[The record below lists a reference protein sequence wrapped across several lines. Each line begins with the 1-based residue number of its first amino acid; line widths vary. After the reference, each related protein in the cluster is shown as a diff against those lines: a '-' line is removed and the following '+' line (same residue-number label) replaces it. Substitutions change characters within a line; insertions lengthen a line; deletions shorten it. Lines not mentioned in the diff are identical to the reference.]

1 MLSEMKIQ
9 RVRESRL
16 GSVDFDNLGFGD
28 VYSDHM
34 FSMLYDDGRWHS
46 PEILPFGPISLPPA
60 SATLHYGQSVFEG
73 LKGFMGVDGVVR
85 VFRPDRNARRL
96 RNSCA
101 RMCMPAVDEAVFY
114 RAIDELVRL
123 DHGWIPRKRGQALY
137 IRPLIVATELQLEV
151 RPACRYR
158 FLIMTAPVRAYFD
171 TDAAGVALSVEERFT
186 RASPG
191 GTGDTKTAGNY
202 GASLFPGQ
210 NASAAGYAQVLWLD
224 GVEHRYVEEVGA
236 MNIFFRFRD
245 RMVTPALR
253 GTILPGVT
261 RDSVITLLR
270 DRGMEVQE
278 RLVAI
283 DEVID
288 AIRSGELVEAFGAGT
303 AAIIAPV
310 GNDRLSRRRVGHQRK
325 RHRRADARALRH
337 HHRHSARRDR
347 GPPRMEPPGAGR
359 QRRTGAGAARFRV
372 NGRCPRPEWIGLP
385 WRANVVP
392 SPRLLRRGG
401 VR

>member
-1 MLSEMKIQ
+1 MRSDLKIQ
-9 RVRESRL
+9 RVAQSRL

-28 VYSDHM
+28 VYADHM
-34 FSMLYDDGRWHS
+34 FSMRYAEGRWQR

-60 SATLHYGQSVFEG
+60 SASLHYGQSVFEG

-85 VFRPDRNARRL
+85 VFRPERNAARL

-101 RMCMPAVDEAVFY
+101 RMCIPAVDDAVFY

-123 DHGWIPRKRGQALY
+123 DHRWIPRRRGQAFY
-137 IRPLIVATELQLEV
+137 IRPIIIATEFQLEV
-151 RPACRYR
+151 RPSRSYR
-158 FLIMTAPVRAYFD
+158 FLVMTAPVRAYFD
-171 TDAAGVALSVEERFT
+171 TEAAAVALSVEERFT

-191 GTGDTKTAGNY
+191 GTGDAKTAGNY

-210 NASAAGYAQVLWLD
+210 NANAAGYAQVLWLD

-245 RMVTPALR
+245 RVVTPALR

-270 DRGMEVQE
+270 DRGLEVE
-278 RLVAI
+278 EGRIAI

-288 AIRSGELVEAFGAGT
+288 GIRSGELVEAFGAGT

-310 GNDRLSRRRVGHQRK
+310 GRIACRGREWVINGNATGELTRELYDTITAIQRGEIEDRHGWNRLIPV
-325 RHRRADARALRH
+325 
-337 HHRHSARRDR
+337 
-347 GPPRMEPPGAGR
+347 E
-359 QRRTGAGAARFRV
+359 
-372 NGRCPRPEWIGLP
+372 NGKEATR
-385 WRANVVP
+385 
-392 SPRLLRRGG
+392 ST
-401 VR
+401 

>member
-1 MLSEMKIQ
+1 MPSDLKIQ
-9 RVRESRL
+9 RVEKSRL
-16 GSVDFDNLGFGD
+16 GSVDFGNLGFGD

-60 SATLHYGQSVFEG
+60 SAALHYGQSVFEG

-85 VFRPDRNARRL
+85 VFRPDRNARRF
-96 RNSCA
+96 RDSCA
-101 RMCMPAVDEAVFY
+101 RMCIPAVDDAVFY
-114 RAIDELVRL
+114 RAIDELVKL
-123 DHGWIPRKRGQALY
+123 DHRWIPRRRGQAFY

-151 RPACRYR
+151 RPARRYR
-158 FLIMTAPVRAYFD
+158 FLVMTAPVRAYFD
-171 TDAAGVALSVEERFT
+171 TEAAAVALSVEERFT

-191 GTGDTKTAGNY
+191 GTGDAKTAGNY

-210 NASAAGYAQVLWLD
+210 NANAAGYAQVLWLD
-224 GVEHRYVEEVGA
+224 GIEHRYVEEVGA

-245 RMVTPALR
+245 RVVTPALR

-270 DRGMEVQE
+270 DRGLEVEE
-278 RLVAI
+278 RMVSI

-303 AAIIAPV
+303 AAIITPV
-310 GNDRLSRRRVGHQRK
+310 GRIACRGEEWTINDNVSGELTRELYDAITGIQLGEIEDRHGWNRLIPVENGEEEQPL
-325 RHRRADARALRH
+325 RA
-337 HHRHSARRDR
+337 SA
-347 GPPRMEPPGAGR
+347 
-359 QRRTGAGAARFRV
+359 
-372 NGRCPRPEWIGLP
+372 
-385 WRANVVP
+385 
-392 SPRLLRRGG
+392 
-401 VR
+401 

>member
-1 MLSEMKIQ
+1 MLSDMKIQ

-210 NASAAGYAQVLWLD
+210 NASASGYAQVLWLD

-245 RMVTPALR
+245 RVVTPALR

-310 GNDRLSRRRVGHQRK
+310 GKIACRGDEWVINGNATGELTRELYDTITGIQLGEIEDRHGWNRLVRVGNGEQEQ
-325 RHRRADARALRH
+325 ALRA
-337 HHRHSARRDR
+337 SA
-347 GPPRMEPPGAGR
+347 
-359 QRRTGAGAARFRV
+359 
-372 NGRCPRPEWIGLP
+372 
-385 WRANVVP
+385 
-392 SPRLLRRGG
+392 
-401 VR
+401 

>member
-1 MLSEMKIQ
+1 MLSDLTIH

-34 FSMLYDDGRWHS
+34 FSMVYEEGRWHS
-46 PEILPFGPISLPPA
+46 PQILPFGPISLPPA

-85 VFRPDRNARRL
+85 VFRPDQNARRL

-101 RMCMPAVDEAVFY
+101 RMCIPAVDEAVFY
-114 RAIDELVRL
+114 RAFEELVRL
-123 DHGWIPRKRGQALY
+123 DHRWIPRKRGQAFY

-151 RPACRYR
+151 RPANRYR
-158 FLIMTAPVRAYFD
+158 FLVMTAPVRAYFD
-171 TDAAGVALSVEERFT
+171 TDVAAVALSVEERYT

-210 NASAAGYAQVLWLD
+210 SASAAGYAQVLWLD

-245 RMVTPALR
+245 CVVTPALR

-270 DRGMEVQE
+270 DRGLEVRE

-283 DEVID
+283 DEIID
-288 AIRSGELVEAFGAGT
+288 AIRDGELIEAFGAGT

-310 GNDRLSRRRVGHQRK
+310 GRIAYRGEEWVINDNATGELTHELYDTITGIQLGEIEDRHGWNRLVAIDADEAEGQ
-325 RHRRADARALRH
+325 RRA
-337 HHRHSARRDR
+337 S
-347 GPPRMEPPGAGR
+347 G
-359 QRRTGAGAARFRV
+359 
-372 NGRCPRPEWIGLP
+372 
-385 WRANVVP
+385 
-392 SPRLLRRGG
+392 
-401 VR
+401 

>member
-1 MLSEMKIQ
+1 MLSDMKIQ

-34 FSMLYDDGRWHS
+34 FSMLYDEGRWHS
-46 PEILPFGPISLPPA
+46 PEILPFGPILLPPA

-73 LKGFMGVDGVVR
+73 LKGFMGVDGVAR

-101 RMCMPAVDEAVFY
+101 RMCMPAVDEAVFH

-123 DHGWIPRKRGQALY
+123 DHRWIPRKRGQALY

-151 RPACRYR
+151 RPARRYR

-210 NASAAGYAQVLWLD
+210 NASASGYAQVLWLD

-245 RMVTPALR
+245 RVVTPALR

-261 RDSVITLLR
+261 RGIIYMSTP
-270 DRGMEVQE
+270 RGVY
-278 RLVAI
+278 I
-283 DEVID
+283 
-288 AIRSGELVEAFGAGT
+288 
-303 AAIIAPV
+303 
-310 GNDRLSRRRVGHQRK
+310 
-325 RHRRADARALRH
+325 
-337 HHRHSARRDR
+337 
-347 GPPRMEPPGAGR
+347 
-359 QRRTGAGAARFRV
+359 
-372 NGRCPRPEWIGLP
+372 
-385 WRANVVP
+385 
-392 SPRLLRRGG
+392 
-401 VR
+401 